1 MVECD
6 SSGND
11 LRTTMIRKTQWI
23 EKYLVRLN
31 NPLKEHYLLI
41 QESNLGQAICRER
54 TFLNLKAKKHSRFIS
69 KFTFRQ
75 TFYCLILHL
84 NYSST
89 QKIKTCWGN
98 KS

>member
-41 QESNLGQAICRER
+41 QESNLGQLR
-54 TFLNLKAKKHSRFIS
+54 
-69 KFTFRQ
+69 
-75 TFYCLILHL
+75 
-84 NYSST
+84 
-89 QKIKTCWGN
+89 
-98 KS
+98 